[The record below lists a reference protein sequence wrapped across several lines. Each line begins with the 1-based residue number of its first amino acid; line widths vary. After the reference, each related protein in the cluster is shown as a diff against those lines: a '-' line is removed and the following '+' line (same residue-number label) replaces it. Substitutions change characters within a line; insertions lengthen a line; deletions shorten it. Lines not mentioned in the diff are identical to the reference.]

1 MSVCDFEIFFF
12 LFFVLLCFH
21 VNFLLVTLIQSNYT
35 SKNSLYLSHTHTQWD
50 KSPWLAK
57 QNTMDNCSLCRCC
70 RRFSNPFCIISLD
83 IIIIIIIYN
92 RLITR
97 KTIIIRLISSLS
109 SLIMHCVLYFF
120 SHSLSFSFCFKE
132 TKTKMSTISLYG
144 CDIYGLIIS
153 IIIFHSW
160 SFYFINIMCYS
171 LYNTKKN
178 KPNVNNN
185 NNDGTI
191 TIQKNK
197 QKSFR
202 YKLLF
207 LLLKKYLLKY
217 FLLFFPSPIYNISM
231 STLKYSIHFV
241 R

>member
-35 SKNSLYLSHTHTQWD
+35 SKHSLYLSHTHTQWD

-120 SHSLSFSFCFKE
+120 SHSLSLFLFASK
-132 TKTKMSTISLYG
+132 
-144 CDIYGLIIS
+144 
-153 IIIFHSW
+153 
-160 SFYFINIMCYS
+160 
-171 LYNTKKN
+171 
-178 KPNVNNN
+178 
-185 NNDGTI
+185 
-191 TIQKNK
+191 K
-197 QKSFR
+197 QKQKCLQYLYMDVIFMVSSSASSSFIHGH
-202 YKLLF
+202 F
-207 LLLKKYLLKY
+207 
-217 FLLFFPSPIYNISM
+217 IS
-231 STLKYSIHFV
+231 SI
-241 R
+241 